1 MNKIIL
7 YMTLCRITFCSITLC
22 KLYINP
28 WFCRIQDP
36 GALNCRNRNEEF
48 NNLEPM
54 VMMWKIVEASKVSV
68 LYIYI
73 YIYID
78 DKIYLEVTLLLC

>member
-7 YMTLCRITFCSITLC
+7 YMTLCHITFCSITLC

-54 VMMWKIVEASKVSV
+54 VDNYVVDIIKRVGFEGPKDPM
-68 LYIYI
+68 
-73 YIYID
+73 
-78 DKIYLEVTLLLC
+78 